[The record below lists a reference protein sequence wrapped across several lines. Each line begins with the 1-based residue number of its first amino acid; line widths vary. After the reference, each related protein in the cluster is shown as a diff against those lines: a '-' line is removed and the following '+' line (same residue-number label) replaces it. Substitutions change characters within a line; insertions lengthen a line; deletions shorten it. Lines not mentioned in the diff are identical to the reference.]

1 MAALTAYP
9 EACRKSIRTVAERLK
24 TDYESAYFAIL
35 LECVMT
41 DLSPSD
47 PTLPDKIAPEG
58 R

>member
-1 MAALTAYP
+1 MTLTSFP
-9 EACRKSIRTVAERLK
+9 ERCRESIRTVAERLN

-35 LECVMT
+35 FECVMT

-47 PTLPDKIAPEG
+47 PAIPDMIIPEG